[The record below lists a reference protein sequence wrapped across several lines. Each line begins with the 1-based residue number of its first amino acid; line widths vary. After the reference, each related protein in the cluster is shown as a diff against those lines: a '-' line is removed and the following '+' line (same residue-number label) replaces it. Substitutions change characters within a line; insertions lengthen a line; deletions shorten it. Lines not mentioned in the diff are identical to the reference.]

1 MGKKHLTIRMIAGVF
16 YICGLL
22 FAAYIGILM
31 LKGNFMFNMS
41 GLIICALGVCIPIAI
56 ATFLLILTMNE
67 IDKRIRIMN
76 VYVLIIFVFY
86 IMLLMN
92 ILFRNGYRQYGAVN
106 TISMTEYFK

>member
-1 MGKKHLTIRMIAGVF
+1 MRSFMGKKHLTIRMIAGVF

-76 VYVLIIFVFY
+76 VYVFPSDD
-86 IMLLMN
+86 
-92 ILFRNGYRQYGAVN
+92 
-106 TISMTEYFK
+106 IS